1 MALQNSVEVNGTTYP
16 MAYSRVMHITTFKD
30 EARIFVNTYADQGT
44 RDQEQVDP
52 SIMPIKQQEFVAQAP
67 YEIPAEEPE
76 GVATQGGFDMAG
88 EQFPKAYEFL
98 KLQPEFTGAI
108 DC

>member
-16 MAYSRVMHITTFKD
+16 MAYSRVMHITASKD

-52 SIMPIKQQEFVAQAP
+52 SIMPIKQQEFVA
-67 YEIPAEEPE
+67 PA
-76 GVATQGGFDMAG
+76 ADMVG
-88 EQFPKAYEFL
+88 EQFPKAYEYL
-98 KLQPEFTGAI
+98 KLQPEFEGAI